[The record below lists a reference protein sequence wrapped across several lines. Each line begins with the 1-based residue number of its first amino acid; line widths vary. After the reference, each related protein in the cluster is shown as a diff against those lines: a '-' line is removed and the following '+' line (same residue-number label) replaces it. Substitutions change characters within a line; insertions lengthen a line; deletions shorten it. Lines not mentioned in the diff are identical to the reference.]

1 MDNMKCLTGD
11 ARTAADALLDAIAAD
26 GRLEFLCTNEDR
38 DFIANCQKTRHIHW
52 PVAWLGIL
60 RNIATTLEID

>member
-1 MDNMKCLTGD
+1 MKYLIGD

-26 GRLEFLCTNEDR
+26 GRLEFICTNEDR

-52 PVAWLGIL
+52 PAEWLLRLRDIAEIL
-60 RNIATTLEID
+60 EFS